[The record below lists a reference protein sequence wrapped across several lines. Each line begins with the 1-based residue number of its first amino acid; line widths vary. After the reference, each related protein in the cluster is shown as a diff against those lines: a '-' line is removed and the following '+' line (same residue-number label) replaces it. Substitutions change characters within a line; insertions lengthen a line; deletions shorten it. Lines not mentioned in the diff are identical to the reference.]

1 MLNPKVQEA
10 LNAQFNAELYSAYLY
25 LSMNDYFKAGSLEGF
40 AHWMRLQAEEE
51 LLHAMK
57 FFDFIQQRG
66 GRVKPA
72 AVAAPSAEWE
82 SPLQVFEE
90 TLKHERKVT
99 ALINDLVRL
108 ANAENDHATAIFLQ
122 WFVTEQVEEEE
133 SASGVLEQLR
143 LVGDAKSG
151 LFMIDREL
159 AKRPADGG
167 DDGAA

>member
-1 MLNPKVQEA
+1 
-10 LNAQFNAELYSAYLY
+10 
-25 LSMNDYFKAGSLEGF
+25 
-40 AHWMRLQAEEE
+40 
-51 LLHAMK
+51 
-57 FFDFIQQRG
+57 
-66 GRVKPA
+66 
-72 AVAAPSAEWE
+72 
-82 SPLQVFEE
+82 
-90 TLKHERKVT
+90 VT